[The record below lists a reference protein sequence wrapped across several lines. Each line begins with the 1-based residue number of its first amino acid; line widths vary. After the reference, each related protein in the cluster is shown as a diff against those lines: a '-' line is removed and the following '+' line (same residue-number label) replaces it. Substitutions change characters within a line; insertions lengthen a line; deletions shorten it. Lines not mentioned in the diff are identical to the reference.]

1 MVWKISYKIPLNVV
15 FHDICLRVMICELSA
30 DVIKLKLKL
39 KKEKVKL
46 KATFLW
52 DEAAFIKNEI
62 TLIMVLKGY
71 KQKMKNTKKLVY
83 FSENQVCKWSCYS
96 YFFVAG
102 E

>member
-1 MVWKISYKIPLNVV
+1 
-15 FHDICLRVMICELSA
+15 MICELSA

-46 KATFLW
+46 KATLLR

-71 KQKMKNTKKLVY
+71 K
-83 FSENQVCKWSCYS
+83 
-96 YFFVAG
+96 
-102 E
+102 